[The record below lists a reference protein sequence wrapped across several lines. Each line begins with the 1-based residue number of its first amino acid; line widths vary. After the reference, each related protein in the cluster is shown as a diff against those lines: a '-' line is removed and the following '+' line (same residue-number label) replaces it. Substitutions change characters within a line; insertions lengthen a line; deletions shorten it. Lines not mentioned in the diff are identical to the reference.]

1 MARSLRIAL
10 LSGNS
15 DVMFGRLQLIESQ
28 SDLEV
33 VYTESNGI
41 TAFEKVP
48 ELAVDVILIDHR
60 LKGLDGIEL
69 TRLLNESYL
78 EAQEQPPAIVL
89 TGPYFSSALQISC
102 IRAGA
107 VDLVTQDAGPQ
118 VLLDSIRAAG
128 DRLAEPKATELLALF
143 EAERIAVEVNLDT
156 ESAFEDLP
164 ERALAILRGFLRGK
178 TDDQLAAEL
187 DTPKYRIRQQFNQI
201 LASFG
206 CTTRSQLCLVLF
218 EAGLVDV

>member
-1 MARSLRIAL
+1 MARNLRIAL

-28 SDLEV
+28 NDLEV

-48 ELAVDVILIDHR
+48 DLAIDVIVIDHR

-78 EAQEQPPAIVL
+78 EAQEMPPAIVL

-102 IRAGA
+102 IRVGA

-128 DRLAEPKATELLALF
+128 DRQAEPNALELLTMF
-143 EAERIAVEVNLDT
+143 EGERLAVEVNLDVQ
-156 ESAFEDLP
+156 SALEDLP
-164 ERALAILRGFLRGK
+164 DKLRAILRGFLAGK
-178 TDDQLAAEL
+178 TDDQLAKEM
-187 DTPKYRIRQQFNQI
+187 DSPKYRIRQQFNQL

-218 EAGLVDV
+218 EAGLIDV